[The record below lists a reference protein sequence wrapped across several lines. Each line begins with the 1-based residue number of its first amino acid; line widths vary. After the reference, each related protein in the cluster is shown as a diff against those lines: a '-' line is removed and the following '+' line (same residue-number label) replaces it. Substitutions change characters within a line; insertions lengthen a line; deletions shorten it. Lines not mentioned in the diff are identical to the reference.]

1 MNFNG
6 ENKTYRTLL
15 AERQG
20 RGFSENEVT
29 AILQQVL
36 SQLAQDETSVHGS
49 ISPDTLVQDSQSQQ
63 AILLRSPAAIP
74 DGYIAPER
82 QQTGTAGEA
91 TSASDVY
98 ALGVTMV
105 VLLTGKSPELLRN
118 PDGSWNW
125 EDYCLVNDRL
135 VEVLNRSL
143 AANPK
148 QRYANVREM
157 QQALNPTADFTPLPP
172 TIIEPPPENAPIRDR
187 DIPISKATP
196 PVKTEVS
203 TGTQSKL
210 EPKLEV
216 WQWTLIGA
224 TVIGIF
230 ILAGFGLNSSR
241 TANTL
246 NSTSTTKSSPSSPPS
261 LSNYPTESPAISP
274 PPQPINPFKNAV
286 YPQSSCGDTLPTD
299 PNAYPLSF
307 YPVFLQKSDIN
318 FQKVTTQFCRDA
330 YPMFRES
337 KNIEAIQVAS
347 FISRERAEF
356 FREFLQ
362 ENVGIAEV
370 GEATIIDQMPES
382 LRYR

>member
-1 MNFNG
+1 MNVNG

-20 RGFSENEVT
+20 RGFSEDEVT

-49 ISPDTLVQDSQSQQ
+49 ISLDTLVQDSQSQQ

-74 DGYIAPER
+74 DVYMAPER
-82 QQTGTAGEA
+82 QKTGEVTP
-91 TSASDVY
+91 ASDIY

-118 PDGSWNW
+118 PNGSWNW

-135 VEVLNRSL
+135 LEVLNRSL

-148 QRYANVREM
+148 QRYANAREM

-172 TIIEPPPENAPIRDR
+172 TIIETPAENAPIRDR
-187 DIPISKATP
+187 HIPISAASP
-196 PVKTEVS
+196 PVKSSVKTEVS
-203 TGTQSKL
+203 TVTQ
-210 EPKLEV
+210 PKLEA
-216 WQWTLIGA
+216 WQWIAIGA
-224 TVIGIF
+224 TVLGIC
-230 ILAGFGLNSSR
+230 ILAAFGLNSSR
-241 TANTL
+241 TANTV
-246 NSTSTTKSSPSSPPS
+246 NSTSSIKSSPSSPPS
-261 LSNYPTESPAISP
+261 LPNYPTESLAISP

-286 YPQSSCGDTLPTD
+286 YPQSSCGDILPTD

-307 YPVFLQKSDIN
+307 YPVFLQKSDRN
-318 FQKVTTQFCRDA
+318 LQKVTTQFCRDA

-337 KNIEAIQVAS
+337 KNQDAIQVAS
-347 FISRERAEF
+347 FSTRERAEF

-362 ENVGIAEV
+362 ENVGFAEV
-370 GEATIIDQMPES
+370 GEATIIDEIPEA
-382 LRYR
+382 LRER